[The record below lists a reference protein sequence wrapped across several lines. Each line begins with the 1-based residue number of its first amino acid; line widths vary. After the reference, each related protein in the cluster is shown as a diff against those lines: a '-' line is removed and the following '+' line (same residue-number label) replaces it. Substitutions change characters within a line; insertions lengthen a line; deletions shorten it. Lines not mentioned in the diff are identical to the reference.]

1 MAKSKKASG
10 GPEDGKNK
18 GQGDLFKYAEAIAL
32 HAEAI
37 ARKFGATASDFCTG
51 SIGFSTLVV
60 TICVSAWW
68 NAFSVAEGYELR
80 RLLFAASI
88 ISGVSCGL
96 AVLVFMLRNH
106 IHNGATIILQSLLF
120 VTAGTA
126 FAVMLGSGVHF
137 DAEQIT
143 RREQQQQQEQVRQ
156 KRLAEQE
163 AGRQAEEKCKADRL
177 ENIEKAKRAQRLA
190 RGELEICKAEFS
202 KTFQPFKSVDE
213 VCKLQVIKVESTS
226 GRVETATKQVC
237 NTASVPK

>member
-1 MAKSKKASG
+1 VAKSKKASG

-120 VTAGTA
+120 VTSGTA

-137 DAEQIT
+137 DAEQVT
-143 RREQQQQQEQVRQ
+143 RREQQQEQVRQ

-202 KTFQPFKSVDE
+202 KTFQPFKSAEE
-213 VCKLQVIKVESTS
+213 VCKQQISKVESAG
-226 GRVETATKQVC
+226 GRLESAMKQVSS
-237 NTASVPK
+237 TASVGK